1 MKNKNFRGIIPPV
14 LTIFKADDSFDQE
27 GMGKLIDH
35 LLDSDVD
42 GLFFLGSSGEFTQ
55 MSAEE
60 RMEIAEFC
68 VKYVNGRTNTL
79 IGTGSNSTDEAI
91 MLSKHSESIGA
102 DGVVV
107 INPNYWA
114 LSEENLHK
122 HYHDIAH
129 AVDLP
134 IILYNFPGVT
144 GQELTPDMIASL
156 VEKND
161 NIVGVKQTVDTLAP
175 IRETI
180 LKLKEIRPDF
190 VVLTGYDDH
199 LLNNLCLGGDGAI
212 SASVNFAPEL
222 QVGIY
227 KAFKEN
233 DLSTAVELHRRLAYL
248 PLMYK
253 LDSPFVNVLKEAM
266 AMRGFKISSH
276 TRRPAYPLDQGKKD
290 QLFQILSKAKL
301 V

>member
-1 MKNKNFRGIIPPV
+1 MKSKKFTGIIPPV
-14 LTIFKADDSFDQE
+14 LTIFKEDGSFDQE
-27 GMGKLIDH
+27 GTGTLIDH
-35 LLDSDVD
+35 LVDSGVD

-60 RMEIAEFC
+60 RMGIAEFC
-68 VKYVNGRTNTL
+68 IKYVGKRTTTL
-79 IGTGSNSTDEAI
+79 IGTGSNSTEEVI
-91 MLSKHSESIGA
+91 LLSKHSKSIGA
-102 DGVVV
+102 DGIVV

-122 HYHDIAH
+122 HYYDIAQ

-156 VEKND
+156 VERNE
-161 NIVGVKQTVDTLAP
+161 NIVGVKQTVDSLAP

-180 LKLKEIRPDF
+180 LKVKEIRPDF

-253 LDSPFVNVLKEAM
+253 LDSPFVNVIKEAIV
-266 AMRGFKISSH
+266 MRGIKVSPH
-276 TRRPAYPLDQGKKD
+276 ARRPAYPLDQEKKD
-290 QLFQILSKAKL
+290 LLHQILSKAKL

>member
-1 MKNKNFRGIIPPV
+1 MVNKKFTGIIPPV
-14 LTIFKADDSFDQE
+14 LTIFKEDGSFDQE
-27 GMGKLIDH
+27 GTGTLIDH
-35 LLDSDVD
+35 LIDSGVD

-55 MSAEE
+55 MSTEE
-60 RMEIAEFC
+60 RIKIAEFC
-68 VKYVNGRTNTL
+68 INYVGGRTTTL
-79 IGTGSNSTDEAI
+79 IGTGSNSTEEVI
-91 MLSKHSESIGA
+91 LLSKHSKNIGA
-102 DGVVV
+102 DGIVV

-122 HYHDIAH
+122 HYHDIAQ

-144 GQELTPDMIASL
+144 GQDLTPDIIASL
-156 VEKND
+156 VQKNE
-161 NIVGVKQTVDTLAP
+161 NIVGVKQTVDSLAP

-180 LKLKEIRPDF
+180 LKVKEIRPDF

-253 LDSPFVNVLKEAM
+253 LDSPFVNVIKEAVV
-266 AMRGFKISSH
+266 MRGIKVSPH
-276 TRRPAYPLDQGKKD
+276 TRRPAYSLDQEKKD
-290 QLFQILSKAKL
+290 VLHQILSKAKL

>member
-1 MKNKNFRGIIPPV
+1 MKSKKFTGIIPPV
-14 LTIFKADDSFDQE
+14 LTIFNEDASFDQE

-68 VKYVNGRTNTL
+68 VKYVNGRTKTL
-79 IGTGSNSTDEAI
+79 IGTGSNSTDEVI

-102 DGVVV
+102 DGIVV
-107 INPNYWA
+107 INPNYWG
-114 LSEENLHK
+114 LSEGNLQK
-122 HYHDIAH
+122 HYRDIAQ

-144 GQELTPDMIASL
+144 GQDLTPDMIVTL
-156 VEKND
+156 VQENE
-161 NIVGVKQTVDTLAP
+161 NIVGIKQTVDLLAP

-180 LKLKEIRPDF
+180 LKVKEIRPDF

-227 KAFKEN
+227 KAFKKN
-233 DLSTAVELHRRLAYL
+233 DLLTAVALHQRLAYL

-266 AMRGFKISSH
+266 VMRGLKISSH
-276 TRRPAYPLDQGKKD
+276 ARRPAYPLDQGKKD
-290 QLFQILSKAKL
+290 ELFQILSKAKL